1 MHTTTPPHCTRNAP
15 HTTLHPHP
23 PTHTHTTHTHTQGSL
38 TGLALK
44 FATLNAAHYNVTTP
58 VAQPESFVANASFYQ
73 MLAAAGVHKIALDC
87 RLTAATP
94 TATTTAGS
102 GVASITVLC
111 EPEPVT
117 ATVFIDASYD
127 GEVMVAVGNVDYTA
141 GREAAS
147 QYNESLGGARVPT
160 KSSVVVDALRDD
172 GTILKY
178 VQNMSTL
185 AAPGEADDAL
195 MAFQHRMC
203 ISGDDDRLPWK
214 KPKGYVYNK
223 YIYKYVYIYIRSAK
237 GCGILLNGIL
247 RMKRQKGYVGAKKN
261 TRSVLLC
268 ARRVRRVL
276 CV

>member
-1 MHTTTPPHCTRNAP
+1 MSLFTHPSLSPHFTPRPTPR
-15 HTTLHPHP
+15 
-23 PTHTHTTHTHTQGSL
+23 PTHTHQYAPHTRSTHTHTQGSL

-44 FATLNAAHYNVTTP
+44 FATLNAAYYNVTTP

-73 MLAAAGVHKIALDC
+73 MLNAAGVHKIALDC

-94 TATTTAGS
+94 TATTTATATGTAGS

-111 EPEPVT
+111 EPDPVT

-160 KSSVVVDALRDD
+160 KSPVVVDALRDD

-178 VQNMSTL
+178 VQNISTL

-203 ISGDDDRLPWK
+203 ISADDDRLPWK
-214 KPKGYVYNK
+214 KPKG
-223 YIYKYVYIYIRSAK
+223 
-237 GCGILLNGIL
+237 
-247 RMKRQKGYVGAKKN
+247 
-261 TRSVLLC
+261 
-268 ARRVRRVL
+268 
-276 CV
+276 

>member
-1 MHTTTPPHCTRNAP
+1 MSLFTHPSLSPHFTPRPTPR
-15 HTTLHPHP
+15 
-23 PTHTHTTHTHTQGSL
+23 PTHTHQYAPHTRSTHTHTQGSL

-44 FATLNAAHYNVTTP
+44 FATLNAAYYNVTTP

-73 MLAAAGVHKIALDC
+73 MLNAAGVHKIALDC

-94 TATTTAGS
+94 TTTTTTATATGTAGS

-147 QYNESLGGARVPT
+147 QYNESLGGARMPT
-160 KSSVVVDALRDD
+160 KSPVVVDALRDD

-178 VQNMSTL
+178 VQNISTL

-203 ISGDDDRLPWK
+203 ISADDDRLPWK
-214 KPKGYVYNK
+214 KPKG
-223 YIYKYVYIYIRSAK
+223 
-237 GCGILLNGIL
+237 
-247 RMKRQKGYVGAKKN
+247 
-261 TRSVLLC
+261 
-268 ARRVRRVL
+268 
-276 CV
+276 

>member
-1 MHTTTPPHCTRNAP
+1 
-15 HTTLHPHP
+15 
-23 PTHTHTTHTHTQGSL
+23 
-38 TGLALK
+38 
-44 FATLNAAHYNVTTP
+44 

-223 YIYKYVYIYIRSAK
+223 YIYKKRKGVWYFTKWYFTNEKAK
-237 GCGILLNGIL
+237 GVCRGEEEHAQRVVVRATCATCVVRVAWYVRVTCCCRARALLP
-247 RMKRQKGYVGAKKN
+247 VGCSLFVAAEC
-261 TRSVLLC
+261 T
-268 ARRVRRVL
+268 
-276 CV
+276 CVEL